1 MSTSTT
7 RAPKKAF
14 LSKDLG
20 LFLAADVE
28 AITATQGQV
37 DTLVALGSHDLLDEE
52 QIKHY
57 LTGFEARVKRAK
69 LLTDASLRTAK
80 SQRKFI
86 LTYALGVTK
95 HQKADQEKWSREN
108 SIKSLK
114 DCAVKTGS
122 LSALYREL
130 RATLSA
136 EGGDD
141 PTDADKLNK
150 ALAKFKEA
158 GHSKAEV
165 LKLVEA
171 LFK

>member
-37 DTLVALGSHDLLDEE
+37 DTLVALSSHELLDEE

-57 LTGFEARVKRAK
+57 LSGFEARVKRAK

-86 LTYALGVTK
+86 MTYALGANK
-95 HQKADQEKWSREN
+95 HQKADQDKWSREN
-108 SIKSLK
+108 SIKSLQ
-114 DCAVKTGS
+114 DCAKKTGS
-122 LSALYREL
+122 LSMLYREL
-130 RATLSA
+130 RATLQA
-136 EGGDD
+136 EGNDE
-141 PTDADKLNK
+141 PTDADKFKK
-150 ALAKFKEA
+150 ALEKFKEA

-165 LKLVEA
+165 IKLVEA
-171 LFK
+171 MFK

>member
-1 MSTSTT
+1 MSKSTE

-20 LFLAADVE
+20 LFLSADVD

-37 DTLVALGSHDLLDEE
+37 DTLVALGAHELLNEE

-86 LTYALGVTK
+86 LTYALGCTK

-108 SIKSLK
+108 SIKSLQ
-114 DCAVKTGS
+114 DCAKQTGS
-122 LSALYREL
+122 LSGLYREL
-130 RATLSA
+130 RATLQA
-136 EGGDD
+136 EGGDE
-141 PTDADKLNK
+141 PSDADKLKK
-150 ALAKFKEA
+150 ALQKFKEA
-158 GHSKAEV
+158 GHSKTEIIT
-165 LKLVEA
+165 LVEA
-171 LFK
+171 MFK